1 MPITRLSA
9 ALCDAMRNFFN
20 SHWKVIV
27 AILLAIVLAT
37 MTVETKSD
45 ASPLAARLQTHV
57 QALAPDAPHS
67 ALRHVET
74 SLRRYGYAP
83 QTQQTDSTTQ
93 STRSIEASVT
103 GTAQGNAPNRTFII
117 GVHVGPGPGAD
128 VGTAAVLEVAR
139 AVKDLQPMPGT
150 AIRFVFFMNDVAS
163 FQDGDVAAQPH
174 LQSFMAFIGTLDA
187 SQRVRHSFAALRSDP
202 MRVRHGLATSA
213 HVMGLS
219 LSDRD
224 GQDGATTLLITGS
237 GFLGYPYF
245 NTAPTADPTR
255 ADAQDRNDYDALARV
270 VSGLVRTLED
280 LAGVVYA

>member
-1 MPITRLSA
+1 MSITRPST

-37 MTVETKSD
+37 MTVETRSD

-57 QALAPDAPHS
+57 RALAPDAPHS
-67 ALRHVET
+67 TLRHVET
-74 SLRRYGYAP
+74 SLRHYGYAP

-103 GTAQGNAPNRTFII
+103 GMAQGNTPHRTFII

-139 AVKDLQPMPGT
+139 AVKNLQPKPGT
-150 AIRFVFFMNDVAS
+150 VIRFVFFMNDAAS
-163 FQDGDVAAQPH
+163 FEDGDIAAQPR
-174 LQSFMAFIGTLDA
+174 LQNFMAFVGTQDA
-187 SQRVRHSFAALRSDP
+187 SQRVRQSFAALRSDP
-202 MRVRHGLATSA
+202 MHVRHGLATSA

-237 GFLGYPYF
+237 GFPGYPYF
-245 NTAPTADPTR
+245 NTAPATDPTR
-255 ADAQDRNDYDALARV
+255 ADARDRNDYDALARV

-280 LAGVVYA
+280 LAGVVHA